1 MSYETRFGKNA
12 EAAQAMFV
20 DSIFSIE
27 DTFNRKDAIT
37 LLADCALER
46 IPKEMAMHSIV
57 KEIRDRYNDPFLPA
71 PTIKQ
76 LDAFQ
81 AFLKHYKS
89 RDILTDYQLH
99 IIGTNNTPTP
109 KTDIERQVDD
119 LKDRVA
125 KLEAIIL
132 THYKN

>member
-1 MSYETRFGKNA
+1 MSHQTHFGKSA
-12 EAAQAMFV
+12 EAAQELFV
-20 DSIFSIE
+20 DNIFAIE

-57 KEIRDRYNDPFLPA
+57 KEIRDRYNDQFLPA

-109 KTDIERQVDD
+109 KTDIERQVDE
-119 LKDRVA
+119 LKERVL

-132 THYKN
+132 KNYKN